1 MLFVLLRR
9 ASPIWETSSLADLW
23 RLGGRGAG
31 LVAPVWH
38 LFFKRNKSVS
48 RPRFYYQPSV
58 CDNWFII
65 IHLFV
70 FSLNRRA
77 LLRFPSSPASFS
89 IPPPHISPVLLLL
102 LPPCLRCGTPQPWW
116 TLPARWRRPSRCR
129 RSNRWTSTTS
139 IEPRSAP
146 AFGGCC
152 RNPTALQVP
161 SSLYPQLRRILGG
174 ALNNLSRCIPLHMQ
188 LRVRLTPLS
197 AFKGKP
203 FSASSIIIILCPDDA
218 RGQPGPASPPS
229 IGCAVSTARAGYHI
243 SQLID
248 VSTRLVRRNLLS
260 GAWCVEE
267 PDNKAFVRAGL
278 SQACGEICND
288 GQISLLGFFV
298 DLGNVY
304 V

>member
-31 LVAPVWH
+31 FVAPVWH

-77 LLRFPSSPASFS
+77 LLSFPSSPASFS
-89 IPPPHISPVLLLL
+89 IPPPHISPVLLL

-161 SSLYPQLRRILGG
+161 SSLYPQLRRIL
-174 ALNNLSRCIPLHMQ
+174 
-188 LRVRLTPLS
+188 RL
-197 AFKGKP
+197 
-203 FSASSIIIILCPDDA
+203 IIYP
-218 RGQPGPASPPS
+218 
-229 IGCAVSTARAGYHI
+229 AVSR
-243 SQLID
+243 S
-248 VSTRLVRRNLLS
+248 
-260 GAWCVEE
+260 
-267 PDNKAFVRAGL
+267 
-278 SQACGEICND
+278 IC
-288 GQISLLGFFV
+288 SSESV
-298 DLGNVY
+298 
-304 V
+304 